1 VVDPTVWREFGTP
14 LAPPTGRGPLDGMT
28 VAVKELFDVAGYP
41 VGAGNEQWLAESRP
55 AISTAPVVAALL
67 EAGAAIAGIARTDE
81 FAYSLAGTNPHY
93 GTPPNPSAPD
103 RIPGGSSAGPA
114 AAVALGEATIGLGTD
129 TGGSIRVPASYQ
141 GMFGIRPTHGVV
153 RADGVLP
160 LAPTFDTVGWLTR
173 DPDTLLMVGQV
184 LLPDTPERGFA
195 RAVVSDELIRLASP
209 QVRDAIDGA
218 VALWRGAGDLPPI
231 ERSAFDA
238 SVLPGWAEVFRT
250 VQGWEA
256 WRAHG
261 SWISRHRDSLGQDVG
276 SRFETAAG
284 YTDAQR
290 DRAVTR
296 MRQIRD
302 GLDRWLGDDLL
313 VLPSA
318 SSVAPTRADATL
330 GGPVIEGTRATTLE
344 LTCIAG
350 LSGRCAVS
358 VPLPTADG
366 VPVGLCILGPRG
378 RDLDLLRLAP
388 ALVPALQPG

>member
-1 VVDPTVWREFGTP
+1 MVDPTVWREFGTP
-14 LAPPTGRGPLDGMT
+14 LVEPTGRGPLAGMT
-28 VAVKELFDVAGYP
+28 VAVKDLYDVAGYP
-41 VGAGNEQWLAESRP
+41 VGAGNEQWLAEARP
-55 AISTAPVVAALL
+55 ATSTAPAVAALL

-81 FAYSLAGTNPHY
+81 FAYSLAGTNAHY
-93 GTPPNPSAPD
+93 GTPPNPGAPD

-141 GMFGIRPTHGVV
+141 GLCGIRPTHGVV
-153 RADGVLP
+153 RADRVLP
-160 LAPTFDTVGWLTR
+160 LAPTFDTVGWMTR
-173 DPDTLLMVGQV
+173 DPDTLLAVGQV
-184 LLPDTPERGFA
+184 LLPVTPERGFA
-195 RAVVSDELIRLASP
+195 RAVVSDELIGLASTP
-209 QVRDAIDGA
+209 VRAAIEGA
-218 VALWRGAGDLPPI
+218 VARWRGAGDLPRI
-231 ERSAFDA
+231 DRSAFDA
-238 SVLPGWAEVFRT
+238 SVLSGWAEVFRT

-261 SWISRHRDSLGQDVG
+261 AWISRHRDSLGPDVG
-276 SRFETAAG
+276 SRFETAAC
-284 YTDAQR
+284 YTDADR
-290 DRAVTR
+290 DRAVGR
-296 MRQIRD
+296 MQQIRD
-302 GLDRWLGDDLL
+302 GIDRWLGDDLL

-330 GGPVIEGTRATTLE
+330 GGPVIEGARAATME

-378 RDLDLLRLAP
+378 RDLDLLRLARD
-388 ALVPALQPG
+388 LVRALQAG